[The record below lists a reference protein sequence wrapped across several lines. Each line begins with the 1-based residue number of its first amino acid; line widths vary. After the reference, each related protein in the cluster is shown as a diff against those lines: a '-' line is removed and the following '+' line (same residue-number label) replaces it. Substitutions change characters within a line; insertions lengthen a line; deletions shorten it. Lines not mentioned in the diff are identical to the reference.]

1 MSNHSSRSQIFT
13 CSSIFSIYEK
23 TVVVFDVLALERTH
37 DSHVFVF
44 MHTLSR
50 VVLQLARAE
59 RITSDS
65 AETFRRPELD
75 VIRKLSSRIEQT
87 SSLRWRQAMGDD
99 IDTLRGIEVH
109 RSPVYLM
116 RWSVGSY
123 IRKSWR
129 TSRSSILEY
138 KKLNAKDRYV
148 YFQRYKTRPSVSI
161 SVRSGS
167 LSRLTMLEI
176 NGKLSQSCKE
186 RRIYQNSMEYMS
198 LWIFYKYVIPF
209 VTRGSDTWRINYLP
223 KNTGRRRDDILSL
236 KIMLINNSVSQAQ
249 SSSVFSI
256 SFFVSIRIAGQ
267 TRWRIEEISNFK
279 VIYLRT

>member
-1 MSNHSSRSQIFT
+1 
-13 CSSIFSIYEK
+13 
-23 TVVVFDVLALERTH
+23 
-37 DSHVFVF
+37 

-50 VVLQLARAE
+50 VVLRLARAE

-65 AETFRRPELD
+65 ADTFRRLELD
-75 VIRKLSSRIEQT
+75 VIRKLSSRIVQT
-87 SSLRWRQAMGDD
+87 SSLRWRQAMGDE
-99 IDTLRGIEVH
+99 IDTLGGIEVH